1 MGATAPTGV
10 AAANKTQLPPWRRRW
25 ALLRGPQL
33 FLYASPQ
40 DQKAECLLYVPGFV
54 ASLALDCKSKNCA
67 FKLVNSENTF
77 YFASESQADTSRWLT
92 KLQQAAKV
100 FPSYSGPCFWAS
112 DNDEDSVLDVFKPA
126 TARAAHLP
134 STNKATPVIMPSDRP
149 RQPSPK
155 PMPRTI
161 FLRSTLTTPQLTDRS
176 AALSPWRTTGE
187 PPTLSGAPNASLP
200 RNRESPVSSLLTA
213 PSSSSLE
220 LSSSECCDGPTCNP
234 AAKQRLSGAWDRFAD
249 ALNVQPA
256 KRDLTSPKSKPP
268 SGLYVNVSF
277 KHSGSAEPSTQ
288 ASTSRRKSGECV
300 SAANSTTTPGNTG
313 RVPAKSPSS
322 PALSRAVQRRPSSSS
337 SKVSRSRTVDNFPEM
352 APREETLLDREYNR
366 VFKKSPSAS
375 SSPDPATL
383 SDSPA
388 TSPVPILPVLAN
400 SLVPRCATS
409 QEIKDLYTNR
419 RNSWRGSQQELLIP
433 LSSVGGE
440 LGSPLEGC
448 TVQSPEYSFRD
459 YAAPDYPPPPR
470 PDVIPSQYHHQHQ
483 GRPRPLPE
491 EEAGLDPWLPRG
503 GGTISNTTPLS
514 QGLERTQ
521 RGGSDKVSSAPF
533 LRAGS
538 GGGAP
543 ASTCCQASP
552 LPPPT
557 PSKSTSRFFHSPK
570 FLKKFASSTREG
582 LSNILRSPRLER
594 KKLAAERDMYGSPKL
609 SRSAGVRLLK
619 SSASASAVSST
630 PAEVPEETSSSP
642 LTHKSGS
649 SSSLNSS
656 TSAGSFVTSSS
667 SSHCYAEVFAPH
679 HPATATTGVA
689 PLARPETPETPRA
702 RPTMGVSMLRGKRRT
717 SSSAAGSEERSFS
730 PCSLASSAGGSGG
743 GPPYARDDG
752 SVFGEEETTSPGS
765 VFQFGHVATDGSP
778 ESALGSGSERD

>member
-1 MGATAPTGV
+1 MGAASSQPQPQP
-10 AAANKTQLPPWRRRW
+10 QLPPWRRRW

-67 FKLVNSENTF
+67 FKLTNSENTF

-126 TARAAHLP
+126 TTRAHFP
-134 STNKATPVIMPSDRP
+134 SPKATAPVITPSDRP

-161 FLRSTLTTPQLTDRS
+161 FLRSTLTPPQLADRS
-176 AALSPWRTTGE
+176 ATLSPRRTTGE
-187 PPTLSGAPNASLP
+187 PPTTSSTPTASLP
-200 RNRESPVSSLLTA
+200 RSRESPVSSLLTA

-220 LSSSECCDGPTCNP
+220 LSSECVDSPTCNP
-234 AAKQRLSGAWDRFAD
+234 AAKQRLSGAWDRFTD

-277 KHSGSAEPSTQ
+277 KHSSNAEQPSTQ
-288 ASTSRRKSGECV
+288 ASTSRRKSGE
-300 SAANSTTTPGNTG
+300 SISTANNASTPG
-313 RVPAKSPSS
+313 RVNKSPSS

-337 SKVSRSRTVDNFPEM
+337 SKVSRSRTVDNFPEVT
-352 APREETLLDREYNR
+352 PREETLLDREYNR

-388 TSPVPILPVLAN
+388 TSPVPLLPVLSN

-448 TVQSPEYSFRD
+448 TAQSPEYSFRD
-459 YAAPDYPPPPR
+459 YSVLDYPPPPQR
-470 PDVIPSQYHHQHQ
+470 PDVIPSQYHHQ
-483 GRPRPLPE
+483 GRPKVVPE
-491 EEAGLDPWLPRG
+491 ERVGSDPWLPRG
-503 GGTISNTTPLS
+503 GGNTTTPLS
-514 QGLERTQ
+514 QERTQ
-521 RGGSDKVSSAPF
+521 YGGAEKASSVPF

-538 GGGAP
+538 AGGVAP
-543 ASTCCQASP
+543 ASTCCQASSP

-619 SSASASAVSST
+619 SSASASAVSSA
-630 PAEVPEETSSSP
+630 PAEAPEETLSPSP

-679 HPATATTGVA
+679 PAMTPTGMA

-752 SVFGEEETTSPGS
+752 SVFGEEETASPGS
-765 VFQFGHVATDGSP
+765 VFQFGHVAMDGSP